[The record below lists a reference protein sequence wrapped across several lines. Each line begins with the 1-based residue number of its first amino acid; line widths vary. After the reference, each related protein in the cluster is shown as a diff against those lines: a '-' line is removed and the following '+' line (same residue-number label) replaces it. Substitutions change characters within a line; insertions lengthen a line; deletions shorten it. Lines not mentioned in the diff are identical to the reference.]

1 MVKRKKGEKPEE
13 SKTVR
18 QWALLGRTPVD
29 GAVPSYIWDIQA
41 GPHTIYFHEEDTRE
55 MTEAEISAFRSDM
68 KGYSQKYIR
77 MFSKKR

>member
-1 MVKRKKGEKPEE
+1 MVKRKNGEKPAE

-41 GPHTIYFHEEDTRE
+41 GPHTIYFHKKDTRE
-55 MTEAEISAFRSDM
+55 MTEDEISAFRSDM

-77 MFSKKR
+77 MFSK